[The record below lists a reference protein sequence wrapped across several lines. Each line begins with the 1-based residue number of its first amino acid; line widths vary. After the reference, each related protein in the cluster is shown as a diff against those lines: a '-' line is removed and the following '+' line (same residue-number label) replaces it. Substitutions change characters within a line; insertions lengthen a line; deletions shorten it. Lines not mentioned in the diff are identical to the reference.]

1 MNQTNLSEKHITVL
15 KALENEH
22 LTSSQI
28 MKKVE
33 NISLILVL
41 YTIMDELKGMGIL
54 KSYTKKNK
62 KFYYTC

>member
-41 YTIMDELKGMGIL
+41 YTIMDELEGMGIL
-54 KSYTKKNK
+54 KSYTKKKK
-62 KFYYTC
+62 KFHYTC